1 MRNSGDRWH
10 DQRLIDLIAV
20 LALGIVIVSALSIA
34 RGHPAVSIVTSLI
47 EPSQTVHW

>member
-20 LALGIVIVSALSIA
+20 LTLGIVIVSALSIV
-34 RGHPAVSIVTSLI
+34 RRHPVTQIAASLI
-47 EPSQTVHW
+47 EPSQNVHW